1 MRIRPVYPLAAA
13 AALGAAS
20 LGLGG
25 LGDTKPGKVP
35 IPPRN
40 FTAEVTDRQ
49 GVVTRARQVSC
60 GGELFLVGRR
70 GGTTYTVAFEKIRR
84 ARFTPS
90 GDKSVEAIVEVEG
103 AAEPLRLQVDR
114 DLVCAGVTDFGT
126 VQVRA
131 EDLQTIAFTGEVRAE
146 PAATPG
152 TRPRGEGAAPAPR
165 R

>member
-1 MRIRPVYPLAAA
+1 MRNRPVYPLAAA
-13 AALGAAS
+13 AVLGLAS

-25 LGDTKPGKVP
+25 LGDTRPGKVP

-60 GGELFLVGRR
+60 SGELFLVGRR
-70 GGTTYTVAFEKIRR
+70 GETTYTVAFEKIRR
-84 ARFTPS
+84 VRFTPA
-90 GDKSVEAIVEVEG
+90 GDRFVEAIVEVEG
-103 AAEPLRLQVDR
+103 LAEPLRLRVER

-126 VQVRA
+126 VQVKA
-131 EDLQTIAFTGEVRAE
+131 EDLQAITFTGEVRGE
-146 PAATPG
+146 PAGAPG
-152 TRPRGEGAAPAPR
+152 ARPRGEGAAPTPR